1 MPDEK
6 AIGIR
11 PALRVLPEEKLPSRS
26 LQDILGEAGPRR
38 QRRSARLWRW
48 LFIAAAA
55 LIAAV
60 LGWLYLG
67 QGDVYTYTTQKAT
80 RGDLTVTVTATGTV
94 QPIAQVEVSSEIS
107 GIIRKVNVDY
117 NSVVHRG
124 DVLAELDTAML
135 KASLASAEAKL
146 AVTKANVEKA
156 KAAADA
162 ATTTYERQAELFKRG
177 IMSAQTLED
186 MRLAMDSNLAAL
198 HAAEAEVLVAEADLQ
213 MARTNLARATI
224 TSPIDGIVL
233 TRNIDEGSTVAA
245 SLQAPVLFS
254 IAGDLKQMEVQVDV
268 DEADIGSV
276 AIGQSATFTVD
287 AYPERSF
294 PAEITDIRMVS
305 ETVNDVVTYKALL
318 KVDNAELLLR
328 PGMTA
333 TADIVVRTVDA
344 ALLVP
349 NAALRYSP
357 PEARDT
363 GAGGLLGMF
372 RPPGMRAATTAERPG
387 GARTVWVMRDK
398 VPAEVAV
405 TIGATDGQHT
415 EIVSG
420 DIAEGDDLVVDAVA
434 AK

>member
-1 MPDEK
+1 MPNDK
-6 AIGIR
+6 ASGVR
-11 PALRVLPEEKLPSRS
+11 PALRVLPEEKVPPRS

-48 LFIAAAA
+48 LFAAAAA
-55 LIAAV
+55 LIVAV

-67 QGDVYTYTTQKAT
+67 QGDIYTYATQKAT

-117 NSVVHRG
+117 NSVVRRG

-162 ATTTYERQAELFKRG
+162 AAATYERQAALFKRG

-186 MRLAMDSNLAAL
+186 MRLAMDSNSAAL

-213 MARTNLARATI
+213 MAQTNLARATI

-294 PAEITDIRMVS
+294 PAEITDIRVVS

-363 GAGGLLGMF
+363 GGGGLLGML

-415 EIVSG
+415 EIVAG
-420 DIAEGDDLVVDAVA
+420 DVAEGDDLVVDAVA